1 MNADKNTHVENLRTE
16 YREVCQTHHAVS
28 DFRAKLLSLMP
39 LASGA
44 GIFLLLRK
52 QSEPLDPI
60 HIAAIGVFGFVI
72 TLGLFFHE
80 LRGILH
86 CSGLIELGKSL
97 EEELELDEGQFTLDY
112 KYYNPKGNRLIV
124 RKLVHEIIGPR
135 GAAWI
140 IYPSVCIA
148 WLYVA
153 SVGLGLTIGRFLILL
168 GLLSIVALF
177 SVARWIWQ
185 LRNKDTGKA
194 VRR

>member
-16 YREVCQTHHAVS
+16 YREVCQTHRAVS
-28 DFRAKLLSLMP
+28 DFRAKLLTLLP

-60 HIAAIGVFGFVI
+60 HIVAIGVFGFVI

-97 EEELELDEGQFTLDY
+97 EDQLELDEGQFTLDY
-112 KYYNPKGNRLIV
+112 KYYNPHGNRPVV
-124 RKLVHEIIGPR
+124 RKLVHELIGPR

-153 SVGLGLTIGRFLILL
+153 SVGLGFTIGRFLILL
-168 GLLSIVALF
+168 GLLSIVAGF
-177 SVARWIWQ
+177 SIALWIWK
-185 LRNKDTGKA
+185 LRTKHSGKA
-194 VRR
+194 VSG